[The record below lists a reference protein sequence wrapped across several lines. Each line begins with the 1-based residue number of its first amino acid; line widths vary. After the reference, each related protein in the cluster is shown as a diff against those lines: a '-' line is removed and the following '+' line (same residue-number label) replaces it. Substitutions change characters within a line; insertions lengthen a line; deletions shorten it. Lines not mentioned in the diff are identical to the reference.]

1 MRKFLLLFLI
11 PFSGMIYAQPANVS
25 SNAVSLLHYWNF
37 NTSTSEATVLAVS
50 SSLFG
55 SPGITRE
62 TGGTSTIQVPGTGQN
77 FEIENLNARNS
88 APAGDHLRFN
98 NPGTGGSLTFSL
110 PTTGYKDVTI
120 KYASRKSSTSAAQ
133 TQNVSYSTDG
143 TNFTNF
149 TTIDPTE
156 TPTLYTVDFTSIT
169 AANDNAN
176 FKVRI
181 SFVQGSGGTTGN
193 HRFDNFTIDGT
204 SLSASDILAPTVTS
218 ANFVSSTLIV
228 VEFNESVTSASA
240 TNTAN
245 YTVSGGITVNS
256 IAYDN
261 ATKKATLTISPLADG
276 SSYSVTVNNIVD
288 ASTNANTMTT
298 AYVSATSIFNAST
311 PPLVITEIMY
321 NALNIPEADALEFI
335 EIYNNSANIVKAGG
349 LKIKDGNNF
358 DFTLP
363 ETDIPANGFLLLAV
377 DKAGA
382 EAFYTGKTFLDI
394 PATGNVLGNGGELI
408 TLRNSLNAT
417 IDEVNYDD
425 ATPWPLDADEKG
437 FSLEL
442 LDLSLDNNL
451 GQNWGTPK
459 TLVKPLNGVNIY
471 ATPGS
476 FTTSPAPVT
485 FATERTI
492 VNENAGSLSIPVN
505 ISFAATNAVS
515 TQVTI
520 VGGNAVEG
528 VDYTF
533 SNQTLTFA
541 ANTSAAQNVAITIL
555 DNTDPNRDK
564 YLVLQLGT
572 VTNGSLGSI
581 KQHVIFIKDND
592 RTPIRPSNAINLSY
606 TGNYKVPESGSSAEI
621 SAYDPASKRL
631 FVVNSLKNK
640 MEILDL
646 TTPSAITRIST
657 IDMAPYGAGLNSIA
671 TKNGIVAVAIENVG
685 TANGAIGFF
694 DINGALLKSVEA
706 GNLPDM
712 ITFTPDGKSVLTAN
726 EAQPIFY
733 TPTLS
738 DPEGSITLVDLSS
751 VATPAD
757 VANITQA
764 NVTQINFNA
773 FDSQMESL
781 KGQGVRIF
789 GPGSSVSQDLEPKYI
804 AVSAD
809 SKKAYVTLQENNALA
824 IVDLVT
830 KQVTSIAPLGYKDH
844 SLPEN
849 ALDASDQSGDVFLV
863 NWKVKGMYMPD
874 AIAYFEVAGTPY
886 VITANEGD
894 AREYTGITDEV
905 TVGSLNLDPTAF
917 PNAAA
922 LKLNSALG
930 RLAVTNKLGD
940 TDGDG
945 DFDELY
951 AFGARSF
958 TIWNGTTGAKV
969 FDSGAQF
976 ERITSED
983 PIWAPFFNANNSIGN
998 PSKKNRSDNKG
1009 PEPEGVA
1016 VATIGNKQYAFIAL
1030 ERIGGVMTY
1039 DVTNPANPVFVGYD
1053 NNRSNPTVAID
1064 DFGSEGIIYIS
1075 AADSPTGNPL
1085 VLLSN
1090 EVSGT
1095 VSVYSIAVNPTVSLS
1110 ASANNGSEATGSV
1123 ITLTATASAAVTAAQ
1138 TIELE
1143 VKGAGITS
1151 ADYTLSSTTITIAAG
1166 ATTGTATLTLLN
1178 DTELEGSEIL
1188 SVALRAPSADI
1199 TIGSV
1204 PRQDIFIFDNDFPA
1218 APTTSTTDIK
1228 LTFVSSYLNVGPNPG
1243 NSAEISAYDPSS
1255 KRLYIANSLGKKLN
1269 IIDFSNPAAMT
1280 SVASIDVATYG
1291 GINSV
1296 AVRNG
1301 LVAVAIEAANLTD
1314 NGSVVFFD
1322 KDGVFLKQVTVGAM
1336 PDMIT
1341 FSPNGNLVLT
1351 PNEGEPN
1358 DAYTVDPEG
1367 TVSIIDISGG
1377 IATLAQTNV
1386 TTVNFNSFDSQ
1397 LAALRTQGLRV
1408 YGPNNPT
1415 LSKDVE
1421 PEYITFSA
1429 DGSIAY
1435 VTLQEANAI
1444 AELNIATKTFTAI
1457 RPLGLKDHNLIK
1469 NGLDASDNGIAFPAI
1484 TNLPVKGM
1492 YQPDAIASY
1501 TVNNE
1506 TYLVTA
1512 NEGDSR
1518 VYPRAGSPVGAEG
1531 SIYSEEVR
1539 VSAAAYVLDPVK
1551 FPNAALLKSNA
1562 VLGRLQLTN
1571 KTGDTDGDGDFDEIH
1586 ALGARSFSIWKATA
1600 TGLTQIFD
1608 SGDQFERITLADA
1621 TYGSMFNASHDNN
1634 TAKNRSDNKGPE
1646 PEGVAIST
1654 INGKTYAFISL
1665 ERIGGVMVYNV
1676 TDPANPVFVQWA
1688 NSRSTTAV
1696 AGVRGSEGIFY
1707 ISAKDSPTG
1716 VPLVVLSNEVSST
1729 ISVYS
1734 VGNGVLAT
1742 APTALTAV
1750 NSNTQISTTLTWTDN
1765 SSAET
1770 AFDIQRSTSET
1781 TGFVSIGSVLPNV
1794 VTYTDNSVVAGTT
1807 YFYRVRAANDFGYS
1821 NSNTVS
1827 VVTKQN
1833 QTITFGSL
1841 SAKTFG
1847 DAAFALTAT
1856 TTSALA
1862 ISYTSSNLQV
1872 ATVSGNLVTIVGA
1885 GTTSITASQTGNIS
1899 FLGATDA
1906 SQTLTVAKAN
1916 QTITF
1921 ASIADRTLGDASFA
1935 LTASTSTSG
1944 LPVTLTAN
1952 SKITLTGTQVAILS
1966 AGKASVTATQTG
1978 NANYN
1983 PATSVVREFC
1993 IKPAKPTV
2001 TLSNTNTETVTLT
2014 SSAVTGNQ
2022 WFLGANAIAGA
2033 TNSTFSVTTP
2043 GIYKV
2048 QVKVEDCI
2056 SEFSADQTIIV
2067 TGDIGSAHHSVTA
2080 FPNPVKD
2087 ILTVVFESETGK
2099 KDVSI
2104 TELTGKQ
2111 MLRQEVNGKEATFN
2125 VQGYSQ
2131 GIYLI
2136 KVLSDKGTSV
2146 IRFEKQ

>member
-1 MRKFLLLFLI
+1 MRKLLLMFLI
-11 PFSGMIYAQPANVS
+11 LVSGMSFAQLAPGSIAIVGFNADGNDNLAFVALTTINSGEVIYFEDNEWNGTAWVDTNEGVLSWTATSTVVAGTVVLIDNIGSGSIAANTGTAVDATALNLHGTNRGIGGSDETIYAYQGSFNTPTFLTAFASGGYSAANGVLTGTGLTEGTTAVNFVSTDDDVDIAAYNGSRSNQTSFSAYSTQINTPSNWITQDASGDQSIDATAPDVPFSTNLFTLVMTDTTPPTVTNVGL
-25 SNAVSLLHYWNF
+25 VS
-37 NTSTSEATVLAVS
+37 NTSIEVIFSESVTTATAENLSNYTINAFASITSAVYDNASKKVTLITSALNDGIGYTITVSGVKDVS
-50 SSLFG
+50 SSENIMATTF
-55 SPGITRE
+55 
-62 TGGTSTIQVPGTGQN
+62 TSTPLI
-77 FEIENLNARNS
+77 
-88 APAGDHLRFN
+88 FN
-98 NPGTGGSLTFSL
+98 NTTPSL
-110 PTTGYKDVTI
+110 I
-120 KYASRKSSTSAAQ
+120 
-133 TQNVSYSTDG
+133 
-143 TNFTNF
+143 
-149 TTIDPTE
+149 
-156 TPTLYTVDFTSIT
+156 
-169 AANDNAN
+169 
-176 FKVRI
+176 
-181 SFVQGSGGTTGN
+181 
-193 HRFDNFTIDGT
+193 
-204 SLSASDILAPTVTS
+204 
-218 ANFVSSTLIV
+218 
-228 VEFNESVTSASA
+228 
-240 TNTAN
+240 
-245 YTVSGGITVNS
+245 
-256 IAYDN
+256 
-261 ATKKATLTISPLADG
+261 
-276 SSYSVTVNNIVD
+276 
-288 ASTNANTMTT
+288 
-298 AYVSATSIFNAST
+298 
-311 PPLVITEIMY
+311 ITEIMY

-335 EIYNNSANIVKAGG
+335 EIYNNSANVVKAGG

-394 PATGNVLGNGGELI
+394 PGAGNVLGNGGELI
-408 TLRNSLNAT
+408 TLRNSLNAL

-492 VNENAGSLSIPVN
+492 ANENSGSLSIPVN
-505 ISFAATNAVS
+505 IAFAGTNAVS

-520 VGGNAVEG
+520 VDGNAVAG
-528 VDYTF
+528 VDYAFTNQTITF
-533 SNQTLTFA
+533 S
-541 ANTSAAQNVAITIL
+541 ANTTAAQNVAITIL
-555 DNTDPNRDK
+555 DDADPNRDK

-581 KQHVIFIKDND
+581 RLHTIFIKDND
-592 RTPIRPSNAINLSY
+592 RTPINPSNALNLTY
-606 TGNYKVPESGSSAEI
+606 AGNYKVPEAGSSAEI
-621 SAYDPASKRL
+621 SAYDPTSKRL

-646 TTPSAITRIST
+646 TTPSAITRVST
-657 IDMAPYGAGLNSIA
+657 IDMAPFGAGVNSIA

-685 TANGAIGFF
+685 TANGAIAFF
-694 DINGALLKSVEA
+694 DINGAHLKSVEA

-712 ITFTPDGKSVLTAN
+712 VTFTPDGKSVLTAN

-751 VATPAD
+751 VTAPVD

-773 FDSQMESL
+773 FDSQMASL
-781 KGQGVRIF
+781 KSQGVRIF
-789 GPGSSVSQDLEPKYI
+789 GPGSTVSQDLEPEYI

-809 SKKAYVTLQENNALA
+809 SKKAYVTLQENNAMA
-824 IVDLVT
+824 IVDLVA
-830 KQVTSIAPLGYKDH
+830 KQVTSVLPLGYKDH
-844 SLPEN
+844 NLPEN
-849 ALDASDQSGDVFLV
+849 AFDASDVSGDVFLI

-905 TVGSLNLDPTAF
+905 TVGSLNLDATAF
-917 PNAAA
+917 PNAGA

-958 TIWNGTTGAKV
+958 TIWNASTGARV

-983 PIWAPFFNANNSIGN
+983 PTWAPFFNANNSIGN
-998 PSKKNRSDNKG
+998 PGKKNRSDNKG

-1016 VATIGNKQYAFIAL
+1016 VATIGSKQYAFVAL

-1039 DVTNPANPVFVGYD
+1039 DVTNPANPIFVGYD
-1053 NNRSNPTVAID
+1053 NNRSNPTVATD

-1095 VSVYSIAVNPTVSLS
+1095 VSVYSVAVNPTVALS
-1110 ASANNGSEATGSV
+1110 ASATNGSEALGSV
-1123 ITLTATASAAVTAAQ
+1123 ITLTATAAAALTTSQ
-1138 TIELE
+1138 TLNIE
-1143 VKGAGITS
+1143 VKGTGVTTS
-1151 ADYTLSSTTITIAAG
+1151 DYTLSNATITIAAG
-1166 ATTGTATLTLLN
+1166 ATTGTATITMAN
-1178 DTELEGSEIL
+1178 DTELEGSE
-1188 SVALRAPSADI
+1188 VANVSIKSSSPDI
-1199 TIGSV
+1199 SINI
-1204 PRQDIFIFDNDFPA
+1204 PRLDIFIFDNDFPA
-1218 APTTSTTDIK
+1218 APAASTTDIK
-1228 LTFVSSYLNVGPNPG
+1228 LTFVSSFLNVGANPG
-1243 NSAEISAYDPSS
+1243 NSAEISAYDPMS

-1269 IIDFSNPAAMT
+1269 IVDFSNPAAMT

-1358 DAYTVDPEG
+1358 DAYTIDPEG

-1377 IATLAQTNV
+1377 IATLAQSNV

-1397 LAALRTQGLRV
+1397 LASLRSQGLRV

-1429 DGSIAY
+1429 DGTIAY

-1444 AELNIATKTFTAI
+1444 AELNITTKTFTAI

-1469 NGLDASDNGIAFPAI
+1469 NGLDASDNGISFPAI
-1484 TNLPVKGM
+1484 TNLPIKGM

-1506 TYLVTA
+1506 TYLITA

-1518 VYPRAGSPVGAEG
+1518 VYPRAGSSVGAEG
-1531 SIYSEEVR
+1531 SIYNEEVR
-1539 VSAAAYVLDPVK
+1539 VGSTAYVLDPAK
-1551 FPNAALLKSNA
+1551 FPNASLLKNNA
-1562 VLGRLQLTN
+1562 ILGRLQLTN

-1586 ALGARSFSIWKATA
+1586 ALGARSFSIWKSTA

-1646 PEGVAIST
+1646 PEGVSIAT
-1654 INGKTYAFISL
+1654 INGKTYAFIAL
-1665 ERIGGVMVYNV
+1665 ERIGGVMMYNV
-1676 TDPANPVFVQWA
+1676 TDPANPIFVQWA

-1696 AGVRGSEGIFY
+1696 AGDRGSEGIFY

-1734 VGNGVLAT
+1734 VGNQAT
-1742 APTALTAV
+1742 APSALTAV
-1750 NSNTQISTTLTWTDN
+1750 NSNTTISTTLTWTDN
-1765 SSAET
+1765 SSSET
-1770 AFDIQRSTSET
+1770 AFDIQRSTNET
-1781 TGFVSIGSVLPNV
+1781 TGFVAIGSVLPNV
-1794 VTYTDNSVVAGTT
+1794 VTYTDNTVVPGTI
-1807 YFYRVRAANDFGYS
+1807 YYYRVRAEDDFGYS
-1821 NSNTVS
+1821 TSNTVS
-1827 VVTKQN
+1827 ITTKQN
-1833 QTITFGSL
+1833 QTITFTTP
-1841 SAKTFG
+1841 ADKTVG

-1856 TTSALA
+1856 ASSSLAVSFSSTSDKIT
-1862 ISYTSSNLQV
+1862 ISGSQ
-1872 ATVSGNLVTIVGA
+1872 ATLVNAGRVTVTAAQAGNA
-1885 GTTSITASQTGNIS
+1885 S
-1899 FLGATDA
+1899 FL
-1906 SQTLTVAKAN
+1906 
-1916 QTITF
+1916 
-1921 ASIADRTLGDASFA
+1921 
-1935 LTASTSTSG
+1935 
-1944 LPVTLTAN
+1944 
-1952 SKITLTGTQVAILS
+1952 
-1966 AGKASVTATQTG
+1966 
-1978 NANYN
+1978 
-1983 PATSVVREFC
+1983 PATALERDFC
-1993 IKPAKPTV
+1993 IKPAKPSV
-2001 TLSNTNTETVTLT
+2001 TLSNTNSETVTLT
-2014 SSAVTGNQ
+2014 SSAATGNQ

-2033 TNSTFSVTTP
+2033 TNSTFSVTAP

-2048 QVKVEDCI
+2048 QVKVDDCV
-2056 SEFSADQTIIV
+2056 SEFSTDQTIIV
-2067 TGDIGSAHHSVTA
+2067 TGDIGSAHHSVSA

-2087 ILTVVFESETGK
+2087 ILTVVFESESGK

-2111 MLRQEVNGKEATFN
+2111 MLRQEVSGKEASFN
-2125 VQGYSQ
+2125 VQSFSQ

-2136 KVLSDKGTSV
+2136 RVLSDKGTSI

>member
-1 MRKFLLLFLI
+1 
-11 PFSGMIYAQPANVS
+11 
-25 SNAVSLLHYWNF
+25 
-37 NTSTSEATVLAVS
+37 
-50 SSLFG
+50 
-55 SPGITRE
+55 
-62 TGGTSTIQVPGTGQN
+62 
-77 FEIENLNARNS
+77 
-88 APAGDHLRFN
+88 
-98 NPGTGGSLTFSL
+98 
-110 PTTGYKDVTI
+110 
-120 KYASRKSSTSAAQ
+120 
-133 TQNVSYSTDG
+133 
-143 TNFTNF
+143 
-149 TTIDPTE
+149 
-156 TPTLYTVDFTSIT
+156 
-169 AANDNAN
+169 
-176 FKVRI
+176 
-181 SFVQGSGGTTGN
+181 
-193 HRFDNFTIDGT
+193 
-204 SLSASDILAPTVTS
+204 
-218 ANFVSSTLIV
+218 
-228 VEFNESVTSASA
+228 
-240 TNTAN
+240 
-245 YTVSGGITVNS
+245 
-256 IAYDN
+256 
-261 ATKKATLTISPLADG
+261 
-276 SSYSVTVNNIVD
+276 
-288 ASTNANTMTT
+288 
-298 AYVSATSIFNAST
+298 
-311 PPLVITEIMY
+311 
-321 NALNIPEADALEFI
+321 
-335 EIYNNSANIVKAGG
+335 
-349 LKIKDGNNF
+349 
-358 DFTLP
+358 
-363 ETDIPANGFLLLAV
+363 
-377 DKAGA
+377 
-382 EAFYTGKTFLDI
+382 
-394 PATGNVLGNGGELI
+394 
-408 TLRNSLNAT
+408 
-417 IDEVNYDD
+417 
-425 ATPWPLDADEKG
+425 
-437 FSLEL
+437 
-442 LDLSLDNNL
+442 
-451 GQNWGTPK
+451 
-459 TLVKPLNGVNIY
+459 
-471 ATPGS
+471 
-476 FTTSPAPVT
+476 
-485 FATERTI
+485 
-492 VNENAGSLSIPVN
+492 
-505 ISFAATNAVS
+505 
-515 TQVTI
+515 
-520 VGGNAVEG
+520 
-528 VDYTF
+528 
-533 SNQTLTFA
+533 
-541 ANTSAAQNVAITIL
+541 
-555 DNTDPNRDK
+555 
-564 YLVLQLGT
+564 
-572 VTNGSLGSI
+572 
-581 KQHVIFIKDND
+581 
-592 RTPIRPSNAINLSY
+592 
-606 TGNYKVPESGSSAEI
+606 
-621 SAYDPASKRL
+621 
-631 FVVNSLKNK
+631 
-640 MEILDL
+640 
-646 TTPSAITRIST
+646 
-657 IDMAPYGAGLNSIA
+657 
-671 TKNGIVAVAIENVG
+671 
-685 TANGAIGFF
+685 
-694 DINGALLKSVEA
+694 
-706 GNLPDM
+706 
-712 ITFTPDGKSVLTAN
+712 
-726 EAQPIFY
+726 
-733 TPTLS
+733 
-738 DPEGSITLVDLSS
+738 
-751 VATPAD
+751 
-757 VANITQA
+757 
-764 NVTQINFNA
+764 
-773 FDSQMESL
+773 
-781 KGQGVRIF
+781 
-789 GPGSSVSQDLEPKYI
+789 
-804 AVSAD
+804 
-809 SKKAYVTLQENNALA
+809 
-824 IVDLVT
+824 
-830 KQVTSIAPLGYKDH
+830 
-844 SLPEN
+844 
-849 ALDASDQSGDVFLV
+849 
-863 NWKVKGMYMPD
+863 
-874 AIAYFEVAGTPY
+874 
-886 VITANEGD
+886 
-894 AREYTGITDEV
+894 
-905 TVGSLNLDPTAF
+905 
-917 PNAAA
+917 
-922 LKLNSALG
+922 
-930 RLAVTNKLGD
+930 
-940 TDGDG
+940 
-945 DFDELY
+945 
-951 AFGARSF
+951 
-958 TIWNGTTGAKV
+958 
-969 FDSGAQF
+969 
-976 ERITSED
+976 
-983 PIWAPFFNANNSIGN
+983 
-998 PSKKNRSDNKG
+998 
-1009 PEPEGVA
+1009 
-1016 VATIGNKQYAFIAL
+1016 
-1030 ERIGGVMTY
+1030 
-1039 DVTNPANPVFVGYD
+1039 
-1053 NNRSNPTVAID
+1053 
-1064 DFGSEGIIYIS
+1064 
-1075 AADSPTGNPL
+1075 
-1085 VLLSN
+1085 
-1090 EVSGT
+1090 
-1095 VSVYSIAVNPTVSLS
+1095 
-1110 ASANNGSEATGSV
+1110 
-1123 ITLTATASAAVTAAQ
+1123 
-1138 TIELE
+1138 
-1143 VKGAGITS
+1143 
-1151 ADYTLSSTTITIAAG
+1151 
-1166 ATTGTATLTLLN
+1166 
-1178 DTELEGSEIL
+1178 
-1188 SVALRAPSADI
+1188 
-1199 TIGSV
+1199 
-1204 PRQDIFIFDNDFPA
+1204 
-1218 APTTSTTDIK
+1218 
-1228 LTFVSSYLNVGPNPG
+1228 
-1243 NSAEISAYDPSS
+1243 
-1255 KRLYIANSLGKKLN
+1255 
-1269 IIDFSNPAAMT
+1269 
-1280 SVASIDVATYG
+1280 
-1291 GINSV
+1291 
-1296 AVRNG
+1296 
-1301 LVAVAIEAANLTD
+1301 
-1314 NGSVVFFD
+1314 
-1322 KDGVFLKQVTVGAM
+1322 
-1336 PDMIT
+1336 
-1341 FSPNGNLVLT
+1341 LT